1 MKITSGLVLA
11 LPVVVSAFPSM
22 MGGATSREAMEDMLR
37 AEIKREAE
45 AEADPQ
51 LLNPVG
57 TLLGSLGG
65 VVSGLLNSVGQAI
78 VVKSN
83 KRPEAGYEFKAP
95 GPGDSRGP
103 CPGLNLLANYGYLPR
118 NGYVSY
124 GQVLD
129 ATARGFNMGADL
141 AAVLATFAVLA
152 NGDLDNLSFYLGAGK
167 NGVGGLNRHSTVEA
181 DVSPN
186 REGMFIYPFSDG
198 NLLTSRQTTTTVAET
213 TTTSRPALSSAWS
226 SLPTRTPTSSS
237 QWTSWVA
244 TMLRALRSLSSTTPT
259 STTSHSPRS

>member
-1 MKITSGLVLA
+1 MGSSENTTSRDVKYIYHSPPLECNAFLPIHPFSVVVSHCPHIFTDTMKITSGLLLA
-11 LPVVVSAFPSM
+11 LPALSSAFPSM
-22 MGGATSREAMEDMLR
+22 IGGASSRTEIEDMLR

-45 AEADPQ
+45 AEAAADPQ

-57 TLLGSLGG
+57 NLLGALGG

-83 KRPEAGYEFKAP
+83 KRPEPGYTFKAP

-103 CPGLNLLANYGYLPR
+103 CPALNLLANYGYLPR

-124 GQVLD
+124 GEILD

-141 AAVLATFAVLA
+141 SAVLATFAVLA
-152 NGDLDNLSFYLGAGK
+152 NGDLDNLRFYLGAGK

-181 DVSPN
+181 DISPN
-186 REGMFIYPFSDG
+186 REGTFI
-198 NLLTSRQTTTTVAET
+198 
-213 TTTSRPALSSAWS
+213 
-226 SLPTRTPTSSS
+226 
-237 QWTSWVA
+237 
-244 TMLRALRSLSSTTPT
+244 
-259 STTSHSPRS
+259 SHLVITLY